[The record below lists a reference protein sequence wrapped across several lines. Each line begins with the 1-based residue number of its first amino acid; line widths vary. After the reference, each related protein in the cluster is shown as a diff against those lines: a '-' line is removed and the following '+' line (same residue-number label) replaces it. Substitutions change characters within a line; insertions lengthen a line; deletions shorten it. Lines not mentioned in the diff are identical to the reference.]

1 MPSQDLSRRAVVT
14 GLGAVTP
21 IGNDHP
27 TFWRNLV
34 AGVSGG
40 GPITPFDPTGYD
52 VRIAAEVKDF
62 DPTVAMD
69 RKMARRMSRFIHL
82 AMAAGKEAVEDSG
95 LDFSDWSP
103 ERRDRVAVCVNTGGG
118 GLEQVIDGAE
128 VVRVKGPN
136 FVSPFAIPALSGSM
150 AACQLSMEYGLTG
163 PVITQVAACASSVIA
178 FLDGLRMIQRGEV
191 DVVLAGGSE
200 APLLAMAF
208 AALGNMG
215 ALSKRNDDPTHA
227 SRPFDRDRD
236 GFLFGEGA
244 GVVVVESAEHALARG
259 ARIQAEVVGAAL
271 TADAFHISAPEPT
284 GRGAT
289 MAMTKAMADA
299 GLAPDEIDY
308 IVAHGTSTPLND
320 VTETR
325 AIKAAFGAH
334 AHKVPISSP
343 KSMVGHLLGAA
354 GVASRADRPR
364 RHPRGRHPADRQPRA
379 PRPARVRPRLRAA
392 GGAQGEGR
400 HGDVQ
405 RLRLRR
411 PERGRRLPALR
422 GVARSR
428 AGTAPE
434 GGMRR
439 TNLSLY
445 YLAGYLI
452 PAGLLLLF
460 VPQTALDLLFSNG
473 TYDVAPFRLVGIL
486 LIVLGVIIVQIIRF
500 KIDELYT
507 TTIAVRIFI
516 STGLMALF
524 LTTGDPFFLVIFFVV
539 AFGLVLTSVS
549 YMLDRRDRAA

>member
-1 MPSQDLSRRAVVT
+1 VPSQDLSRRAVIT

-34 AGVSGG
+34 AGVSGA
-40 GPITPFDPTGYD
+40 GPITSFDASAYD

-62 DPTVAMD
+62 DPTIAMD

-82 AMAAGKEAVEDSG
+82 AMAAGREAVADSG

-118 GLEQVIDGAE
+118 GLDQVIIGAE
-128 VVRVKGPN
+128 VAREKGPN
-136 FVSPFAIPALSGSM
+136 SVSPFAIPAVSGSM
-150 AACQLSMEYGLTG
+150 AACQLSMAYGLTG

-178 FLDGLRMIQRGEV
+178 FLDALRMIQRGEV

-200 APLLAMAF
+200 APLQAMAF

-244 GVVVVESAEHALARG
+244 GVVVIETAEHALARG
-259 ARIQAEVVGAAL
+259 ARIEAELVGAAL

-289 MAMTKAMADA
+289 MAMTKALADA
-299 GLAPDEIDY
+299 DLAPDEIDY

-334 AHKVPISSP
+334 AHNVPISSP
-343 KSMVGHLLGAA
+343 KSMLGHLLGAA
-354 GVASRADRPR
+354 GVASALT
-364 RHPRGRHPADRQPRA
+364 A
-379 PRPARVRPRLRAA
+379 L
-392 GGAQGEGR
+392 GAIREGVIPPTANLENP
-400 HGDVQ
+400 D
-405 RLRLRR
+405 L
-411 PERGRRLPALR
+411 PECDLDYVPL
-422 GVARSR
+422 VARQ
-428 AGTAPE
+428 AKVDTAMFNGFGF
-434 GGMRR
+434 GGQ
-439 TNLSLY
+439 N
-445 YLAGYLI
+445 A
-452 PAGLLLLF
+452 
-460 VPQTALDLLFSNG
+460 
-473 TYDVAPFRLVGIL
+473 VAIL
-486 LIVLGVIIVQIIRF
+486 KRF
-500 KIDELYT
+500 E
-507 TTIAVRIFI
+507 A
-516 STGLMALF
+516 
-524 LTTGDPFFLVIFFVV
+524 
-539 AFGLVLTSVS
+539 
-549 YMLDRRDRAA
+549 